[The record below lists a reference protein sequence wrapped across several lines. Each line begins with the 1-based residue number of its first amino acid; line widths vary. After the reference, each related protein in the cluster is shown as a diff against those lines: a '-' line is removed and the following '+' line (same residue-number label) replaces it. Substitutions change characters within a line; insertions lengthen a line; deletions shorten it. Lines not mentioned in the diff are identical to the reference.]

1 MRLLTIRE
9 ATEMEI
15 TFRIDPSYASPTEM
29 VSLINAMQG
38 LAATMGATMTNPAG
52 MSVRASPSDSGGR
65 SQAAQQQAPV

>member
-1 MRLLTIRE
+1 
-9 ATEMEI
+9 MEI

-52 MSVRASPSDSGGR
+52 MSVRASPSMGGGTHISDVTDIR
-65 SQAAQQQAPV
+65 YGSHFKERYKI